1 MNIIELSGATLR
13 VNTALAEEI
22 GLNESV
28 VLLQIEW
35 WIRHSSNVRDD
46 RQWTYQSLTDMRE
59 KAFPFWSTTT
69 INRAIKNLIVRGLIV
84 EANYNKHQYDRT
96 RWFSLDCEA
105 IEALGSVK
113 LSTCKETERH
123 MQVDKTPHASGQN
136 ATTIPE
142 TPHKESNKDNIIRFP
157 IDSDNDDSKNAS
169 LKGIDSLKSQYGTD
183 AVEQALAKAEQYGA
197 KNPVGYARRVLENDK
212 KLSGNPLFRSMGK
225 SNPLPLT
232 PSPLRNEGE
241 SKSVP
246 DVTPPVAK
254 SAEAVQWSAVLDQ
267 VAVHLDKP
275 NYETWVRDCEIV
287 SAEGGVWTVQA
298 ASAMARDMCQH
309 RLYKIIREMA
319 GRVVGA
325 EVELRFVVSGE
336 AVAS

>member
-1 MNIIELSGATLR
+1 MSIIELSGPTLR

-59 KAFPFWSTTT
+59 KAFPFWSKRTL
-69 INRAIKNLIVRGLIV
+69 NRAIKNLIVRGLIV
-84 EANYNKHQYDRT
+84 EGNYNKHSYDRT
-96 RWFSLDCEA
+96 RWFSLECEA
-105 IEALGSVK
+105 IDALGSVN
-113 LSTCKETERH
+113 LSTCNETDRH

-157 IDSDNDDSKNAS
+157 IDSDNDDSKTLN
-169 LKGIDSLKSQYGTD
+169 GIDSLKSQYGTD

-212 KLSGNPLFRSMGK
+212 KLSGNPLFRSMK
-225 SNPLPLT
+225 RATLTPPPNPLPT
-232 PSPLRNEGE
+232 SGEGE
-241 SKSVP
+241 LTKHLPKVA
-246 DVTPPVAK
+246 PVVVK